1 MDVRI
6 YTTNYCGY
14 CQAAKAL
21 LRERGVAFEEIDC
34 SSDPATRKWLIDQTG
49 QRTVPQIFFGDVPV
63 GGFSELS
70 ALDRAG
76 TLRAIL
82 AGESAA
88 AFGPLTS
95 WDAAPCAVVHSA
107 TFRSH

>member
-14 CQAAKAL
+14 CHAAKAL
-21 LRERGVAFEEIDC
+21 LQQRGVAFEEIDC
-34 SSDPATRKWLIDQTG
+34 SSDPATRKWLIEQTG
-49 QRTVPQIFFGDVPV
+49 QRTVPQIFIGGVPV

-76 TLRAIL
+76 KLRAIL
-82 AGESAA
+82 AGDTPPPSV
-88 AFGPLTS
+88 L
-95 WDAAPCAVVHSA
+95 
-107 TFRSH
+107 